1 MDYKRE
7 YIELLKKSLA
17 GENETIRMYLACM
30 AVAPNSAIAKLLE
43 IQADETDHVAIISD
57 LLLEAMAGESA
68 DQEALLGAPAGAQ
81 RPSPQSGRG
90 SALGVRSG
98 SGGERTSAQAPN
110 RGAEVPLGC
119 KGAARDLAGGR
130 GEAKRTLRGR
140 VPGVE

>member
-1 MDYKRE
+1 MDDKQE

-57 LLLEAMAGESA
+57 LLLEAVAGESA

-81 RPSPQSGRG
+81 R
-90 SALGVRSG
+90 SG
-98 SGGERTSAQAPN
+98 SGGERTS
-110 RGAEVPLGC
+110 